1 MSVSPSFRYY
11 GETTAGRFLAVIM
24 TERGDRIR
32 VMTAYDFDAG
42 QRRDYIERRT
52 QGEWGQ

>member
-1 MSVSPSFRYY
+1 VYY
-11 GETTAGRFLAVIM
+11 GETNAGGFLAVIV

-32 VMTAYDFDAG
+32 VVTANDLDTG